1 MPPLRGILRMLACL
15 RYLVP
20 WRGFVADVVLLRSFF
35 FSLRHLQ
42 SVLVCADLSLLVRLE
57 LEKLNGAG
65 LALNQRD
72 RLPDLF
78 RHM

>member
-1 MPPLRGILRMLACL
+1 MSYGP
-15 RYLVP
+15 
-20 WRGFVADVVLLRSFF
+20 LLR
-35 FSLRHLQ
+35 SLRHLQ